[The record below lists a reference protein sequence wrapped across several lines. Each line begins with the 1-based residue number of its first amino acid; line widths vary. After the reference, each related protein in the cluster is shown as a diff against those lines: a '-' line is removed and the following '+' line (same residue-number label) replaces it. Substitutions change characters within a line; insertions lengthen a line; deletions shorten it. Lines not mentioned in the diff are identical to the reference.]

1 MVFGNSKKNTI
12 TILLY
17 HPSLSVIAVINNAE
31 YYKIYYVIYI
41 PVILKLIMKLENK
54 REGNQI
60 WFNFAIKKRHCAKS
74 PPITFLIALFS
85 ISLRKD
91 IKRAGLLF

>member
-1 MVFGNSKKNTI
+1 
-12 TILLY
+12 
-17 HPSLSVIAVINNAE
+17 
-31 YYKIYYVIYI
+31 
-41 PVILKLIMKLENK
+41 MKLENK

-60 WFNFAIKKRHCAKS
+60 WFNFAIKKRLCAKGS
-74 PPITFLIALFS
+74 LITLLIASFS